1 MSTAIATRRRGC
13 ETPRIWTK
21 PLRKLTPETSHGWA
35 CIAFAEDVLGLT
47 LMPWQKWLLI
57 HALEL
62 LATGTYRFRT
72 VLVLVARQN
81 GKTLIM
87 LVLALW
93 HVYALESRTVI
104 GTAQDLANAEKAW
117 AEAVEMARA
126 EPELEELIE
135 DVKLGHPKQFLVR
148 PNPEKARK
156 LAEYRVAAASRRGAR
171 GFSGDLVLLDELRE
185 HASWDS
191 WSAATKTTLAR
202 PKSQVWAFSNAG
214 DAMSVVLRYL
224 RASAHQALGWP
235 DGDGDKDILAA
246 SSEDFEAW
254 EAELEDGEGLEDSLG
269 LFEWSAHPDAA
280 RTDRDAWAQANPSMN
295 WDDLVEYCITERAI
309 AAALRTDPP
318 SVFDVEVLCRWTA
331 NDSSGPFPA
340 GTWLATEGEPD
351 DRFAAGSKR
360 VIAVD
365 VSWSRASTYVA
376 RAGFTDDGVPM
387 GDIAADRHGT
397 AWLVPWLVQHRDK
410 YSAIVLQTNGA
421 PVSSLLDE
429 IEGAPTATNV
439 AGQLVYP
446 ELDGKPLPVL
456 KHAGADLGAATG
468 LVFDRLASSTAD
480 KPRIKHLP
488 HPGLDDA
495 ALTAVPKILSQGS
508 WVIDRV
514 RSPSDAAPLIAW
526 IEAIW
531 GLLQQTDTE
540 TETDVWG
547 FFE

>member
-1 MSTAIATRRRGC
+1 MTAAVEVRRGC
-13 ETPRIWTK
+13 ETPRIWTR

-35 CIAFAEDVLGLT
+35 CINFAEQVLGLT
-47 LMPWQKWLLI
+47 LLPWQKWLLI

-62 LATGTYRFRT
+62 LPADRAGRVTYRFRT
-72 VLVLVARQN
+72 VIVLVARQN
-81 GKTLIM
+81 GKTLLMI
-87 LVLALW
+87 VLALW
-93 HVYALESRTVI
+93 HVYALKSRTVI

-117 AEAVEMARA
+117 AEAVEMARL
-126 EPELEELIE
+126 EPELEELID
-135 DVKLGHPKQFLVR
+135 DVKLGHPKRFIVR
-148 PNPEKARK
+148 PDPEAEK
-156 LAEYRVAAASRRGAR
+156 LVTEYRVAAASRRGAR

-185 HASWDS
+185 HSSWDS

-214 DAMSVVLRYL
+214 DAMSIVLRYL

-235 DGDGDKDILAA
+235 DGDADKDILAGSGA
-246 SSEDFEAW
+246 DFEQW
-254 EAELEDGEGLEDSLG
+254 EGELGDIEDALG

-280 RTDRDAWAQANPSMN
+280 RTDRGAWAQANPSMN
-295 WDDLVEYCITERAI
+295 FDDLIEWCITERAI

-318 SVFDVEVLCRWTA
+318 PVFDVEVLCRWSA
-331 NDSSGPFPA
+331 NDAAGPFPA
-340 GTWLATEGEPD
+340 GSWSATEADGDTFTEG
-351 DRFAAGSKR
+351 RR

-365 VSWSRASTYVA
+365 VSWSRSSTYVA
-376 RAGFTDDGVPM
+376 RAGYTDAGIPM
-387 GDIAADRHGT
+387 ADIAADRHGT

-410 YSAIVLQTNGA
+410 YTGIVMQTNGA

-429 IEGAPTATNV
+429 IENAHTAVNT
-439 AGQLVYP
+439 AGEPVYP
-446 ELDGKPLPVL
+446 GLDGPLPVI

-468 LVFDRLASSTAD
+468 IVFDRLAASTEAA
-480 KPRIKHLP
+480 PQIKHLP
-488 HPGLDDA
+488 HPGLDEA
-495 ALTAVPKILSQGS
+495 ALTAVPKILAQGS

-531 GLLQQTDTE
+531 GLLQADDAPA
-540 TETDVWG
+540 ETDVWG